1 MASTSPLRKPGQR
14 LTGVLSMYTST
25 IALRDL
31 EDDIFAAS
39 NAKRNLTER
48 EIKIKLCLNGGVLEE
63 LKVESFSSLELAG
76 YVHTGFESHRY

>member
-14 LTGVLSMYTST
+14 LRAHCCYQIRPPL
-25 IALRDL
+25 ADL
-31 EDDIFAAS
+31 EGDTFAVS

-48 EIKIKLCLNGGVLEE
+48 EIKIKLCLKGGVLEE
-63 LKVESFSSLELAG
+63 LKVSSLELAG